1 VAARGDGLTPRER
14 EVLAL
19 LARGASNR
27 AIAEALVISEKT
39 VEVHVSN
46 ILGKLGATSRTH
58 AAALAREQ
66 GPAEAA

>member
-1 VAARGDGLTPRER
+1 
-14 EVLAL
+14 VLCL

-46 ILGKLGATSRTH
+46 ILSKLGATSRTH

-66 GPAEAA
+66 GLDAAA